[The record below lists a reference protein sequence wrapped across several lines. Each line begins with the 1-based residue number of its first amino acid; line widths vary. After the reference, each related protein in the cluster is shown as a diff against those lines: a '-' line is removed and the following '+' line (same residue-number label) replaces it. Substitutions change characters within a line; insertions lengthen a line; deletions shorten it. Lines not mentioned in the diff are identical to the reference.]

1 MICDVGM
8 RGFER
13 LETSC
18 ASAQCSSEA
27 KQSARI
33 CQAAS
38 HGNFPFEKRI
48 ESLGQAV
55 KACQRILM
63 DSQNI
68 GGIRK
73 MLHQLRFTPCL
84 SWLS

>member
-1 MICDVGM
+1 MLECVCSKDL
-8 RGFER
+8 R
-13 LETSC
+13 LRVPVLNG
-18 ASAQCSSEA
+18 SSEA